1 MPPFLTIR
9 MMAYKSTYFSGS
21 ILGSPKFAIS
31 VSTSRINIGSYTSSS
46 DSLTFC
52 DASGVIHA
60 NKALYDTRFG
70 TTLRSVTRDRKCAD
84 SRVSFNFIIISP
96 QSY

>member
-1 MPPFLTIR
+1 MT
-9 MMAYKSTYFSGS
+9 AYKSTYFSGS
-21 ILGSPKFAIS
+21 ILGSPKFEIN
-31 VSTSRINIGSYTSSS
+31 VSTSRINIGLYTVLSSS
-46 DSLTFC
+46 ECSTFC
-52 DASGVIHA
+52 DANGVMHA
-60 NKALYDTRFG
+60 NNALYDTRFG

>member
-1 MPPFLTIR
+1 MT
-9 MMAYKSTYFSGS
+9 AYKSTYFSGS

-31 VSTSRINIGSYTSSS
+31 VSTSRINIGLYTVLSALYSS
-46 DSLTFC
+46 DGSTFC
-52 DASGVIHA
+52 DANGVMHA
-60 NKALYDTRFG
+60 NNALYDTRFG

>member
-1 MPPFLTIR
+1 MI
-9 MMAYKSTYFSGS
+9 AYKSTYFSGS
-21 ILGSPKFAIS
+21 ILGSPKFEIN
-31 VSTSRINIGSYTSSS
+31 VSTSRINIGLYTSLSS
-46 DSLTFC
+46 SEGSTFC
-52 DASGVIHA
+52 DANGVMHA
-60 NKALYDTRFG
+60 NNALYDTRFG

>member
-1 MPPFLTIR
+1 MI
-9 MMAYKSTYFSGS
+9 AYKSTYFSGS
-21 ILGSPKFAIS
+21 ILGSPKFAIN
-31 VSTSRINIGSYTSSS
+31 VSTSRINIGLYVLSSLENS
-46 DSLTFC
+46 TFC
-52 DASGVIHA
+52 DANGVMHA
-60 NKALYDTRFG
+60 NNALYDTRFG